1 MSKKSRNQSNRKAGF
16 AYYVQEGLS
25 SVFVH
30 GFTSLAAMLVI
41 AACLMITGIFSL
53 VAYNIDL
60 QIRELEGKSEIVIY
74 IDEEVSREDAKALGS
89 RIKKIDNIKTADF
102 VTKEQLFED
111 YLESLGEDAY
121 VMEELR
127 DDNPLRD
134 SYQITM
140 KDVSLHKETVEE
152 LEALDGVAASSSMQE
167 VSDRLIQIR
176 KVVNLISVTLVA
188 LLGAVS
194 VFIIANTVKLAMFA
208 RKEEIAVMKMV
219 GATNHFIRAP
229 FVVEGMF
236 LGMCA
241 ALLAFFVQW
250 GVYAYVTKQLAEG
263 TAILTMVGFG
273 TVWQPVLGLMLAAGL
288 VLGVGGSVITIRR
301 FLKV

>member
-1 MSKKSRNQSNRKAGF
+1 MSRKSRNTSDRKAGF
-16 AYYVQEGLS
+16 AYFIREGLS

-30 GFTSLAAMLVI
+30 GFTSLAAVSVI
-41 AACLMITGIFSL
+41 AACLMITGIFTL

-60 QIRELEGKSEIVIY
+60 QIRELEGKSEIVVY
-74 IDEEVSREDAKALGS
+74 IDESVSREDALALGDS
-89 RIKKIDNIKTADF
+89 IRRLDNIKSAEF

-111 YLESLGEDAY
+111 YLESLGDDAY

-127 DDNPLRD
+127 VDNPLRD

-140 KDVSLHKETVEE
+140 KDVSLHGETVKA
-152 LEALDGVAASSSMQE
+152 LEALNGVAASSSMQE
-167 VSDRLIQIR
+167 VSERLIQIR
-176 KVVNLISVTLVA
+176 RVVHMISLTLVA

-236 LGMCA
+236 LGLCA
-241 ALLAFFVQW
+241 ALLAFFIQW
-250 GVYAYVTKQLAEG
+250 GVYAYVTAQLAQG
-263 TAILTMVGFG
+263 TAILTMVDFR
-273 TVWQPVLGLMLAAGL
+273 TVWQPVLGIMAGAGL
-288 VLGVGGSVITIRR
+288 LLGVGGSVVTIRR

>member
-1 MSKKSRNQSNRKAGF
+1 MSRKRWNQSSRKAGF
-16 AYYVQEGLS
+16 AYFVREGLS

-41 AACLMITGIFSL
+41 AACLMITGIFTL
-53 VAYNIDL
+53 VSYNLDL
-60 QIRELEGKSEIVIY
+60 QIQDLESKSEIVIY
-74 IDEEVSREDAKALGS
+74 IDESVSREDAQALKD
-89 RIKKIDNIKTADF
+89 RILTIENIKTAEF
-102 VTKEQLFED
+102 VTKEELFEN
-111 YLESLGEDAY
+111 YLEGLGDDAY

-127 DDNPLRD
+127 EDNPLRD
-134 SYQITM
+134 SYEITM
-140 KDVSLHKETVEE
+140 KDVSLHQQTVEA
-152 LEALDGVAASSSMQE
+152 LEGLEGVASSSSMQE
-167 VSDRLIQIR
+167 ASERLFQLR
-176 KVVNLISVTLVA
+176 QVVRMICVTLVA
-188 LLGAVS
+188 LLGGVS

-250 GVYAYVTKQLAEG
+250 GVYAYVTAQLAEG
-263 TAILTMVGFG
+263 TAILTMVPFS
-273 TVWQPVLGLMLAAGL
+273 TVWSPALGLLLGAGL
-288 VLGVGGSVITIRR
+288 LLGTGGSVITIRR

>member
-16 AYYVQEGLS
+16 AYFIREGLS

-60 QIRELEGKSEIVIY
+60 QVRELEGKSEIVIY
-74 IDEEVSREDAKALGS
+74 IDEQVSRTDAQALKS
-89 RIKKIDNIKTADF
+89 KIKKIDNIKTADF
-102 VTKEQLFED
+102 VTREQLFED
-111 YLESLGEDAY
+111 YLDSLGEDAY

-127 DDNPLRD
+127 NDNPLRD

-140 KDVSLHKETVEE
+140 KDVSLHKETVEA

-263 TAILTMVGFG
+263 TAILTMVSFT
-273 TVWQPVLGLMLAAGL
+273 TVWQPVLGMMLCAGL
-288 VLGVGGSVITIRR
+288 ILGVGGGVITIRR

>member
-16 AYYVQEGLS
+16 AYYVREGLS

-208 RKEEIAVMKMV
+208 RREEIAVMKMV

>member
-16 AYYVQEGLS
+16 AYYVREGLS

-127 DDNPLRD
+127 EDNPLRD

-176 KVVNLISVTLVA
+176 KVINLISVTLVA

>member
-16 AYYVQEGLS
+16 AYYVREGLS

-41 AACLMITGIFSL
+41 AACLMITGTFAL
-53 VAYNIDL
+53 VAYNLDL
-60 QIRELEGKSEIVIY
+60 QIRELEGQSEIVVY
-74 IDEEVSREDAKALGS
+74 IDENVSRDNALALGQ
-89 RIKKIDNIKTADF
+89 KIRALDNVKTAEF

-111 YLESLGEDAY
+111 YLDSLGEDAY

-127 DDNPLRD
+127 NDNPLRD

-140 KDVSLHKETVEE
+140 DDVSLHADTVKA
-152 LEALDGVAASSSMQE
+152 LENINGVAASSSMQE
-167 VSDRLIQIR
+167 VSERLIQIR
-176 KVVNLISVTLVA
+176 QVVNLISYTMVA
-188 LLGAVS
+188 LLGGVS

-208 RKEEIAVMKMV
+208 RKEEIAIMKMV

-236 LGMCA
+236 LGLSA
-241 ALLAFFVQW
+241 ASLAFFVLW
-250 GVYAYVTKQLAEG
+250 GVYAYVSAQLAEG
-263 TAILTMVGFG
+263 TAILTMVAFAA
-273 TVWQPVLGLMLAAGL
+273 VWKEVLVTMLGAGL
-288 VLGVGGSVITIRR
+288 LLGVGGSVITIRR

>member
-16 AYYVQEGLS
+16 AYFIREGLS

-74 IDEEVSREDAKALGS
+74 IDESVSREDAQALKS
-89 RIKKIDNIKTADF
+89 KITKIDNIKTADF

-111 YLESLGEDAY
+111 YLDSLGEDAY

-127 DDNPLRD
+127 NDNPLRD

-140 KDVSLHKETVEE
+140 KDVSLHKETVEA

-167 VSDRLIQIR
+167 VSDRLVQIR
-176 KVVNLISVTLVA
+176 KVINLISVTLVA

-288 VLGVGGSVITIRR
+288 ILGVGGSVITIRR

>member
-16 AYYVQEGLS
+16 AYFIREGLS

-41 AACLMITGIFSL
+41 AACLMITGLFTL
-53 VAYNIDL
+53 VAHNIDL
-60 QIRELEGKSEIVIY
+60 QVRALEGQSEIVIY
-74 IDEEVSREDAKALGS
+74 IDDRVSREEAQAMG
-89 RIKKIDNIKTADF
+89 KKIRALENVKTAEF
-102 VTKEQLFED
+102 ITKEQLFED
-111 YLESLGEDAY
+111 YLDSLGEDAY

-140 KDVSLHKETVEE
+140 DDVSRHAETVEA
-152 LEALDGVAASSSMQE
+152 LEALDGVASSSSMQE

-176 KVVNLISVTLVA
+176 TVVNMISVTLIA

-236 LGMCA
+236 LGLCA
-241 ALLAFFVQW
+241 AILAFGVQW

-263 TAILTMVGFG
+263 TAILTMVPFS
-273 TVWQPVLGLMLAAGL
+273 TLWQPVLGLMAGAGL
-288 VLGVGGSVITIRR
+288 LLGVGGSIITIRR

>member
-1 MSKKSRNQSNRKAGF
+1 MSRKSRNQSNRKAGF
-16 AYYVQEGLS
+16 AYFFREGIS

-41 AACLMITGIFSL
+41 AACLMITGIFAL

-60 QIRELEGKSEIVIY
+60 QVRELEGQSEIVIY
-74 IDEEVSREDAKALGS
+74 IDDSVSREKAQALG
-89 RIKKIDNIKTADF
+89 KKILAIDNIKTADF
-102 VTKEQLFED
+102 ITKEQLFED
-111 YLESLGEDAY
+111 YLDSLGEEAY

-127 DDNPLRD
+127 GDNPLRD

-140 KDVSLHKETVEE
+140 EDVSLHADTVQA
-152 LEALDGVAASSSMQE
+152 LEKLDGVAASSSMQE

-176 KVVNLISVTLVA
+176 SVINMISITLVA

-236 LGMCA
+236 LGLCA
-241 ALLAFFVQW
+241 ALLAFGIQW
-250 GVYAYVTKQLAEG
+250 GVYAYVTRQLAEG
-263 TAILTMVGFG
+263 TAILTMVAFS
-273 TVWQPVLGLMLAAGL
+273 TVWKPVLGLMAGAGL
-288 VLGVGGSVITIRR
+288 LLGVGGSVITIRR

>member
-1 MSKKSRNQSNRKAGF
+1 MSRKSRNTSDRKAGF
-16 AYYVQEGLS
+16 AYFIREGLS

-30 GFTSLAAMLVI
+30 GFTSLAAVSVI
-41 AACLMITGIFSL
+41 AACLMITGIFTL

-60 QIRELEGKSEIVIY
+60 QIRELEGKSEIVVY
-74 IDEEVSREDAKALGS
+74 IDESVSREDALALGDS
-89 RIKKIDNIKTADF
+89 IRRLDNIKSAEF
-102 VTKEQLFED
+102 VTKEQLFEY
-111 YLESLGEDAY
+111 YLESLGDDAY

-140 KDVSLHKETVEE
+140 KDVSLHGETVKA
-152 LEALDGVAASSSMQE
+152 LEALNGVAASSSMQE
-167 VSDRLIQIR
+167 VSERLIQIR
-176 KVVNLISVTLVA
+176 RVVHLISLTLVA

-236 LGMCA
+236 LGLCA
-241 ALLAFFVQW
+241 ALLAFFIQW
-250 GVYAYVTKQLAEG
+250 GVYAYVTAQLAQG
-263 TAILTMVGFG
+263 TAILTMVDFR
-273 TVWQPVLGLMLAAGL
+273 TVWQPVLGIMAGAGL
-288 VLGVGGSVITIRR
+288 LLGVGGSVVTIRR

>member
-16 AYYVQEGLS
+16 AYFIREGLS

-74 IDEEVSREDAKALGS
+74 IDESVSREDAQALKS
-89 RIKKIDNIKTADF
+89 KITKIDNIKTADF

-111 YLESLGEDAY
+111 YLDSLGEDAY

-127 DDNPLRD
+127 NDNPLRD

-140 KDVSLHKETVEE
+140 EDVSLHAETVKA
-152 LEALDGVAASSSMQE
+152 LEKIQGVAASSSMQE
-167 VSDRLIQIR
+167 VSERLIQIR
-176 KVVNLISVTLVA
+176 QVVHLISFTMVA

-236 LGMCA
+236 LGLCA
-241 ALLAFFVQW
+241 AVLAFFVQW
-250 GVYAYVTKQLAEG
+250 GVYAYVGGQLAEG
-263 TAILTMVGFG
+263 TAILTMVPFV
-273 TVWQPVLGLMLAAGL
+273 TVWKRVLGLMAGAGL
-288 VLGVGGSVITIRR
+288 LLGVGGSVITIRR

>member
-1 MSKKSRNQSNRKAGF
+1 MSKKSRNQSNRKVGF
-16 AYYVQEGLS
+16 AYYVREGLS

-41 AACLMITGIFSL
+41 AACLMITGTFAL
-53 VAYNIDL
+53 VAYNLDL
-60 QIRELEGKSEIVIY
+60 QIQELAGQSEIVVY
-74 IDEEVSREDAKALGS
+74 IDDSVSREDAQALG
-89 RIKKIDNIKTADF
+89 KKIRTLDNVKSAEF

-111 YLESLGEDAY
+111 YLDSLGEDAY

-127 DDNPLRD
+127 NDNPLRD
-134 SYQITM
+134 SYQIAM
-140 KDVSLHKETVEE
+140 DDVSRHEETVKA
-152 LEALDGVAASSSMQE
+152 LEKIDGVAASSSMQE
-167 VSDRLIQIR
+167 VSERLIQIR
-176 KVVNLISVTLVA
+176 QVVHLISYTMVA
-188 LLGAVS
+188 LLGGVS

-208 RKEEIAVMKMV
+208 RKEEIAIMKMV

-241 ALLAFFVQW
+241 ATLAFFVQW
-250 GVYAYVTKQLAEG
+250 GVYAYVGSQLAEG
-263 TAILTMVGFG
+263 TAILTMVDFK
-273 TVWQPVLGLMLAAGL
+273 TVWEQVLYTMLGSGL

>member
-16 AYYVQEGLS
+16 AYYVREGLS

-41 AACLMITGIFSL
+41 AACLMITGTFAL
-53 VAYNIDL
+53 VAYNLDL
-60 QIRELEGKSEIVIY
+60 QIRELEGQSEIVVY
-74 IDEEVSREDAKALGS
+74 IDENVSRDNALALGQ
-89 RIKKIDNIKTADF
+89 KIRALDNVKTAEL

-111 YLESLGEDAY
+111 YLDSLGEDAY

-140 KDVSLHKETVEE
+140 DDVSLHADTVKA
-152 LEALDGVAASSSMQE
+152 LENINGVAASSSMQE
-167 VSDRLIQIR
+167 VSERLIQIR
-176 KVVNLISVTLVA
+176 QVVNLISYTMVA
-188 LLGAVS
+188 LLGGVS

-208 RKEEIAVMKMV
+208 RKGEIAIMKMV

-236 LGMCA
+236 LGLSA
-241 ALLAFFVQW
+241 ATLAFFVLW
-250 GVYAYVTKQLAEG
+250 GVYAYVSAQLAEG
-263 TAILTMVGFG
+263 TAILTMVAFAA
-273 TVWQPVLGLMLAAGL
+273 VWKEVLVTMLGAGL
-288 VLGVGGSVITIRR
+288 LLGVGGSVITIRR

>member
-16 AYYVQEGLS
+16 AYYVREGLS

-41 AACLMITGIFSL
+41 AACLMITGTFAL
-53 VAYNIDL
+53 VAYNLDL
-60 QIRELEGKSEIVIY
+60 QIRELEGQSEIVVY
-74 IDEEVSREDAKALGS
+74 IDENVSRDNALALGQ
-89 RIKKIDNIKTADF
+89 KIRALDNVKTAEF

-111 YLESLGEDAY
+111 YLDSLGEDAY

-127 DDNPLRD
+127 NDNPLRD

-140 KDVSLHKETVEE
+140 DDVSLHADTVKA
-152 LEALDGVAASSSMQE
+152 LENINGVAASSSMQE
-167 VSDRLIQIR
+167 VSERLIQIR
-176 KVVNLISVTLVA
+176 QVVNLISYTMVA
-188 LLGAVS
+188 LLGGVS

-208 RKEEIAVMKMV
+208 RKEEIAIMKMV

-236 LGMCA
+236 LGLSA
-241 ALLAFFVQW
+241 ATLAFFVLW
-250 GVYAYVTKQLAEG
+250 GVYAYVSAQLAEG
-263 TAILTMVGFG
+263 TAILTMVAFAA
-273 TVWQPVLGLMLAAGL
+273 VWKEVLAIMLGAGL
-288 VLGVGGSVITIRR
+288 LLGVGGSVITIRR

>member
-16 AYYVQEGLS
+16 AYYVREGLS

-30 GFTSLAAMLVI
+30 GFTSLAAMLAI
-41 AACLMITGIFSL
+41 AACLMITGTFAL
-53 VAYNIDL
+53 VAYNLDL
-60 QIRELEGKSEIVIY
+60 QIRELEGQSEIVVY
-74 IDEEVSREDAKALGS
+74 IDEAVSRDNALELG
-89 RIKKIDNIKTADF
+89 KKIRALDNVKTAEF

-111 YLESLGEDAY
+111 YLDSLGEDAY

-127 DDNPLRD
+127 NDNPLRD

-140 KDVSLHKETVEE
+140 DDVSLHADTVKA
-152 LEALDGVAASSSMQE
+152 LESINGVAASSSMQE
-167 VSDRLIQIR
+167 VSERLIQIR
-176 KVVNLISVTLVA
+176 QVVNLISYTMVA
-188 LLGAVS
+188 LLGGVS

-208 RKEEIAVMKMV
+208 RKEEIAIMKMV

-236 LGMCA
+236 LGLSA
-241 ALLAFFVQW
+241 ATLAFFVLW
-250 GVYAYVTKQLAEG
+250 GVYAYVSAQLAEG
-263 TAILTMVGFG
+263 TAILTMVAFAA
-273 TVWQPVLGLMLAAGL
+273 VWKEALVTMLGAGL
-288 VLGVGGSVITIRR
+288 LLGVGGSVITIRR

>member
-16 AYYVQEGLS
+16 AYYVREGLS

-41 AACLMITGIFSL
+41 SACLMITGMFSL
-53 VAYNIDL
+53 VAYNLDL
-60 QIRELEGKSEIVIY
+60 QVQELSGKSEIVIY
-74 IDEEVSREDAKALGS
+74 IDESVSRADAQALGQ
-89 RIKKIDNIKTADF
+89 KIRALGNIKDAEF

-111 YLESLGEDAY
+111 YLDSLGEDAY

-127 DDNPLRD
+127 NDNPLRD

-140 KDVSLHKETVEE
+140 EDVSLHAETVKA
-152 LEALDGVAASSSMQE
+152 LEKIQGVAASSSMQE
-167 VSDRLIQIR
+167 VSERLIQIR
-176 KVVNLISVTLVA
+176 QVVHLISFTMVA

-194 VFIIANTVKLAMFA
+194 VFIIANTVKLALFA

-236 LGMCA
+236 LGLCA
-241 ALLAFFVQW
+241 AVLAFFVQW
-250 GVYAYVTKQLAEG
+250 GVYAYVGGQLAEG
-263 TAILTMVGFG
+263 TGILTMVPFV
-273 TVWQPVLGLMLAAGL
+273 TVWKRVLGLMAGAGL
-288 VLGVGGSVITIRR
+288 LLGVGGSVITIRR

>member
-1 MSKKSRNQSNRKAGF
+1 M
-16 AYYVQEGLS
+16 
-25 SVFVH
+25 
-30 GFTSLAAMLVI
+30 I
-41 AACLMITGIFSL
+41 AACLMITGIFTL

-60 QIRELEGKSEIVIY
+60 QIRELEGKSEIVVY
-74 IDEEVSREDAKALGS
+74 IDESVSREDALALGDS
-89 RIKKIDNIKTADF
+89 IRRLDNIKSAEF

-111 YLESLGEDAY
+111 YLQSLGDDAY

-140 KDVSLHKETVEE
+140 KDVSLHGETVKA
-152 LEALDGVAASSSMQE
+152 LEALNGVAASSSMQE
-167 VSDRLIQIR
+167 VSERLIQIR
-176 KVVNLISVTLVA
+176 RVVHMISLTLVA

-208 RKEEIAVMKMV
+208 RKEEIAVMIMV

-236 LGMCA
+236 LGLCA
-241 ALLAFFVQW
+241 ALLAFFIQW
-250 GVYAYVTKQLAEG
+250 GVYAYVTAQLAQG
-263 TAILTMVGFG
+263 TAILTMVDFR
-273 TVWQPVLGLMLAAGL
+273 TVWQPVLGIMAGAGL
-288 VLGVGGSVITIRR
+288 LLGVGGSVVTIRR

>member
-1 MSKKSRNQSNRKAGF
+1 MSRKSRNTSDRKAGF
-16 AYYVQEGLS
+16 AYYIREGLS

-30 GFTSLAAMLVI
+30 GFTSLAAVSVI
-41 AACLMITGIFSL
+41 AACLMITGIFTL

-60 QIRELEGKSEIVIY
+60 QIRELEGKSEIVVY
-74 IDEEVSREDAKALGS
+74 IDESVSREDALALGDS
-89 RIKKIDNIKTADF
+89 IRRLDNIKSAEF

-111 YLESLGEDAY
+111 YLESLGDDAY

-140 KDVSLHKETVEE
+140 KDVSLHGETVK
-152 LEALDGVAASSSMQE
+152 ALDALNGVAASSSMQE
-167 VSDRLIQIR
+167 VSERLIQIR
-176 KVVNLISVTLVA
+176 RVVHLISLTLVA

-236 LGMCA
+236 LGLCA
-241 ALLAFFVQW
+241 ALLAFFIQW
-250 GVYAYVTKQLAEG
+250 GVYAYVTAQLAQG
-263 TAILTMVGFG
+263 TAILTMVDFR
-273 TVWQPVLGLMLAAGL
+273 TVWQPVLGIMAGAGL
-288 VLGVGGSVITIRR
+288 LLGVGGSVVTIRR

>member
-16 AYYVQEGLS
+16 AYYVREGLS

-41 AACLMITGIFSL
+41 AACLMITGTFAL
-53 VAYNIDL
+53 VAYNLDL
-60 QIRELEGKSEIVIY
+60 QIRELEGQSEIVVY
-74 IDEEVSREDAKALGS
+74 IDEAVSRDNALELG
-89 RIKKIDNIKTADF
+89 KKIRALDNVKTAEF

-111 YLESLGEDAY
+111 YLDSLGEDAY

-127 DDNPLRD
+127 NDNPLRD

-140 KDVSLHKETVEE
+140 DDVSLHADTVKA
-152 LEALDGVAASSSMQE
+152 LESINGVAASSSMQE
-167 VSDRLIQIR
+167 VSERLIQIR
-176 KVVNLISVTLVA
+176 QVVNLISYTMVA
-188 LLGAVS
+188 LLGGVS

-208 RKEEIAVMKMV
+208 RKEEIAIMKMV

-236 LGMCA
+236 LGLSA
-241 ALLAFFVQW
+241 ATLAFFVLW
-250 GVYAYVTKQLAEG
+250 GVSAYVSAQLAEG
-263 TAILTMVGFG
+263 TAILTMVAFAA
-273 TVWQPVLGLMLAAGL
+273 VWKEVLAIMLGAGL
-288 VLGVGGSVITIRR
+288 LLGVGGSVITIRR

>member
-16 AYYVQEGLS
+16 AYYVREGLS

-41 AACLMITGIFSL
+41 AACLMITGTFAL
-53 VAYNIDL
+53 VAYNLDL
-60 QIRELEGKSEIVIY
+60 QIRELEGQSEIVVY
-74 IDEEVSREDAKALGS
+74 IDENVSRDNALALGQ
-89 RIKKIDNIKTADF
+89 KIRALDNVKTAEF

-111 YLESLGEDAY
+111 YLDSLGEDAY

-140 KDVSLHKETVEE
+140 DDVSLHADTVKA
-152 LEALDGVAASSSMQE
+152 LENINGVAASSSMQE
-167 VSDRLIQIR
+167 VSERLIQIR
-176 KVVNLISVTLVA
+176 QVVNLISYTMVA
-188 LLGAVS
+188 LLGGVS

-208 RKEEIAVMKMV
+208 RKEEIAIMKMV

-236 LGMCA
+236 LGLSA
-241 ALLAFFVQW
+241 ATLAFFVLW
-250 GVYAYVTKQLAEG
+250 GVYAYVSAQLAEG
-263 TAILTMVGFG
+263 TAILTMVAFAA
-273 TVWQPVLGLMLAAGL
+273 VWKEVLVTMLGAGL
-288 VLGVGGSVITIRR
+288 LLGVGGSVITIRR

>member
-16 AYYVQEGLS
+16 AYYVREGLS

-41 AACLMITGIFSL
+41 AACLMITGTFAL
-53 VAYNIDL
+53 VAYNLDL
-60 QIRELEGKSEIVIY
+60 QIRELEGQSEIVVY
-74 IDEEVSREDAKALGS
+74 IDEAVSRDNALALGQ
-89 RIKKIDNIKTADF
+89 KIRALDNVKTAEF

-111 YLESLGEDAY
+111 YLDSLGEDAY

-140 KDVSLHKETVEE
+140 DDVSLHADTVKA
-152 LEALDGVAASSSMQE
+152 LENINGVAASSSMQE
-167 VSDRLIQIR
+167 VSERLIQIR
-176 KVVNLISVTLVA
+176 QVVNLISYTMVA
-188 LLGAVS
+188 LLGGVS

-208 RKEEIAVMKMV
+208 RKEEIAIMKMV

-236 LGMCA
+236 LGLSA
-241 ALLAFFVQW
+241 AALAFFVLW
-250 GVYAYVTKQLAEG
+250 GVYAYVSAQLAEG
-263 TAILTMVGFG
+263 TAILTMVAFAA
-273 TVWQPVLGLMLAAGL
+273 VWKEVLVTMLGAGL
-288 VLGVGGSVITIRR
+288 LLGVGGSVITIRR

>member
-16 AYYVQEGLS
+16 AYYVREGLS

-41 AACLMITGIFSL
+41 AACLMITGTFAL
-53 VAYNIDL
+53 VAYNLDL
-60 QIRELEGKSEIVIY
+60 QIRELEGQSEIVVY
-74 IDEEVSREDAKALGS
+74 IDENVSRDNALALGQ
-89 RIKKIDNIKTADF
+89 KIRALDNVKTAEF

-111 YLESLGEDAY
+111 YLDSLGEDAY

-127 DDNPLRD
+127 NDNPLRD

-140 KDVSLHKETVEE
+140 DDVSLHADTVKA
-152 LEALDGVAASSSMQE
+152 LENINGVAASSSMQE
-167 VSDRLIQIR
+167 VSERLIQIR
-176 KVVNLISVTLVA
+176 QVVNLISYTMVA
-188 LLGAVS
+188 QLGGVS

-208 RKEEIAVMKMV
+208 RKEEIAIMKMV

-236 LGMCA
+236 LGLSA
-241 ALLAFFVQW
+241 ASLAFFVLW
-250 GVYAYVTKQLAEG
+250 GVYAYVSAQLAEG
-263 TAILTMVGFG
+263 TAILTMVAFAA
-273 TVWQPVLGLMLAAGL
+273 VWKEVLAIMLGAGL
-288 VLGVGGSVITIRR
+288 LLGVGGSVITIRR

>member
-16 AYYVQEGLS
+16 AYYVREGLS

-41 AACLMITGIFSL
+41 AACLMITGTFAL
-53 VAYNIDL
+53 VAYNLDL
-60 QIRELEGKSEIVIY
+60 QIRELEGQSEIVVY
-74 IDEEVSREDAKALGS
+74 IDENVSRDNALALGQ
-89 RIKKIDNIKTADF
+89 KIRALDNVKTAEF

-111 YLESLGEDAY
+111 YLDSLGEDAY

-140 KDVSLHKETVEE
+140 DDVSLHADTVKA
-152 LEALDGVAASSSMQE
+152 LENINGVAASSSMQE
-167 VSDRLIQIR
+167 VSERLIQIR
-176 KVVNLISVTLVA
+176 QVVNLISYTMVA
-188 LLGAVS
+188 LLGGVS

-208 RKEEIAVMKMV
+208 RKEEIAIMKMV

-236 LGMCA
+236 LGLSA
-241 ALLAFFVQW
+241 ATLAFFVLW
-250 GVYAYVTKQLAEG
+250 GVYAYVSAQLAEG
-263 TAILTMVGFG
+263 TAILTMVAFAA
-273 TVWQPVLGLMLAAGL
+273 VWKEVLAIMLGAGL
-288 VLGVGGSVITIRR
+288 LLGVGGSVITIRR

>member
-1 MSKKSRNQSNRKAGF
+1 M
-16 AYYVQEGLS
+16 
-25 SVFVH
+25 FVH

-41 AACLMITGIFSL
+41 AACLMITGTFAL
-53 VAYNIDL
+53 VAYNLDL
-60 QIRELEGKSEIVIY
+60 QIRELEGQSEIVVY
-74 IDEEVSREDAKALGS
+74 IDENVSRDNALALGQ
-89 RIKKIDNIKTADF
+89 KIRALDNVKTAEF

-111 YLESLGEDAY
+111 YLDSLGEDAY

-140 KDVSLHKETVEE
+140 DDVSLHADTVKA
-152 LEALDGVAASSSMQE
+152 LENINGVAASSSMQE
-167 VSDRLIQIR
+167 VSERLIQIR
-176 KVVNLISVTLVA
+176 QVVNLISYTMVA
-188 LLGAVS
+188 LLGGVS

-208 RKEEIAVMKMV
+208 RKEEIAIMKMV

-236 LGMCA
+236 LGLSA
-241 ALLAFFVQW
+241 AALAFFVLW
-250 GVYAYVTKQLAEG
+250 GVYAYVSAQLAEG
-263 TAILTMVGFG
+263 TAILTMVAFAAI
-273 TVWQPVLGLMLAAGL
+273 WKEVLVTMLGAGL
-288 VLGVGGSVITIRR
+288 LLGVGGSVITIRR

>member
-1 MSKKSRNQSNRKAGF
+1 MSRKSRNTSDRKAGF
-16 AYYVQEGLS
+16 AYFIRECLS

-30 GFTSLAAMLVI
+30 GFTSLAAVSVI
-41 AACLMITGIFSL
+41 AACLMITGIFTL

-60 QIRELEGKSEIVIY
+60 QIRELEGKSEIVVY
-74 IDEEVSREDAKALGS
+74 IDESVSREDALALGDS
-89 RIKKIDNIKTADF
+89 IRRLDNIKSAEF

-111 YLESLGEDAY
+111 YLQSLGDDAY

-140 KDVSLHKETVEE
+140 KDVSLHGETVKA
-152 LEALDGVAASSSMQE
+152 LEALNGVAASSSMQE
-167 VSDRLIQIR
+167 VSERLIQIR
-176 KVVNLISVTLVA
+176 RVVHMISLTLVA

-236 LGMCA
+236 LGLCA
-241 ALLAFFVQW
+241 ALLAFFIQW
-250 GVYAYVTKQLAEG
+250 GVYAYVTAQLAQG
-263 TAILTMVGFG
+263 TAILTMVDFR
-273 TVWQPVLGLMLAAGL
+273 TVWQPVLGIMAGAGL
-288 VLGVGGSVITIRR
+288 LLGVGGSVVTIRR

>member
-16 AYYVQEGLS
+16 AYYVREGLS

-127 DDNPLRD
+127 EDNPLRD

-250 GVYAYVTKQLAEG
+250 GVYAYVTKQLAAG
-263 TAILTMVGFG
+263 TAILTMVSFG

>member
-16 AYYVQEGLS
+16 AYYVREGLT

-74 IDEEVSREDAKALGS
+74 IDEQVSRADAQVLGA
-89 RIKKIDNIKTADF
+89 RIKKLDNIKTAQF

-127 DDNPLRD
+127 EDNPLRD

-140 KDVSLHKETVEE
+140 KDVGLHEETVEA
-152 LEALDGVAASSSMQE
+152 LEALDGVADSSSMQE

-176 KVVNLISVTLVA
+176 KVINLISVTLVT

-263 TAILTMVGFG
+263 TAILTMVSFT
-273 TVWQPVLGLMLAAGL
+273 TVWQPVLGLMLCAGL
-288 VLGVGGSVITIRR
+288 ILGVGGSVITIRR
-301 FLKV
+301 FLRV

>member
-16 AYYVQEGLS
+16 GYYVREGLS

-74 IDEEVSREDAKALGS
+74 IDEDVSREDAQALGA
-89 RIKKIDNIKTADF
+89 RIKKLDNIKTAQF

-111 YLESLGEDAY
+111 YLDSLGEDAY

-127 DDNPLRD
+127 NDNPLRD

-140 KDVSLHKETVEE
+140 KDVGLHKETVEA

-263 TAILTMVGFG
+263 TAILTMVSF
-273 TVWQPVLGLMLAAGL
+273 TSVWQPVLGLMLAAGL
-288 VLGVGGSVITIRR
+288 ILGVGGSVITIRR

>member
-16 AYYVQEGLS
+16 AYYVREGLS

-41 AACLMITGIFSL
+41 AACLMITGTFAL
-53 VAYNIDL
+53 VAYNLDL
-60 QIRELEGKSEIVIY
+60 QIRELEGQSEIVVY
-74 IDEEVSREDAKALGS
+74 IDENVSRDNALALGQ
-89 RIKKIDNIKTADF
+89 KIRALDNVKTAEF

-111 YLESLGEDAY
+111 YLDSLGEDAY

-127 DDNPLRD
+127 NDNPLRD

-140 KDVSLHKETVEE
+140 DDVSLHADTVKA
-152 LEALDGVAASSSMQE
+152 LENINGVAASSSMQE
-167 VSDRLIQIR
+167 VSERLIQIR
-176 KVVNLISVTLVA
+176 QVVNLISYTMVA
-188 LLGAVS
+188 LLGGVS

-208 RKEEIAVMKMV
+208 RKEEIAIMKMV

-236 LGMCA
+236 LGLSA
-241 ALLAFFVQW
+241 ATLAFFVLW
-250 GVYAYVTKQLAEG
+250 GVYAYVSAQLAEG
-263 TAILTMVGFG
+263 TAILTMVAFAA
-273 TVWQPVLGLMLAAGL
+273 VWKEVLVTMLGAGL
-288 VLGVGGSVITIRR
+288 LLGVGGSVITIRR

>member
-16 AYYVQEGLS
+16 AYFIREGLS

-74 IDEEVSREDAKALGS
+74 IDEQVSREDAQALKG
-89 RIKKIDNIKTADF
+89 RIKQIDNIKTADF

-111 YLESLGEDAY
+111 YLASLGEDAY

-127 DDNPLRD
+127 NDNPLRD

-140 KDVSLHKETVEE
+140 KDVSLHKETVEA
-152 LEALDGVAASSSMQE
+152 LEDLDGVAASSSMQE

-263 TAILTMVGFG
+263 TAILTMVSFT
-273 TVWQPVLGLMLAAGL
+273 TVWQPALGLMLAAGL
-288 VLGVGGSVITIRR
+288 ILGVGGSVITIRR

>member
-16 AYYVQEGLS
+16 AYYVREGLS

-41 AACLMITGIFSL
+41 AACLMITGTFAL
-53 VAYNIDL
+53 VAYNLDL
-60 QIRELEGKSEIVIY
+60 QIRELEGQSEIVVY
-74 IDEEVSREDAKALGS
+74 IDENVSRDNALALGQ
-89 RIKKIDNIKTADF
+89 KIRALDNVKTAEF

-111 YLESLGEDAY
+111 YLDSLGEDAY

-140 KDVSLHKETVEE
+140 DDVSRHADTVKA
-152 LEALDGVAASSSMQE
+152 LENINGVAASSSMQE
-167 VSDRLIQIR
+167 VSERLIQIR
-176 KVVNLISVTLVA
+176 QVVNLISYTMVA
-188 LLGAVS
+188 LLGGVS

-208 RKEEIAVMKMV
+208 RKEEIAIMKMV

-236 LGMCA
+236 LGLSA
-241 ALLAFFVQW
+241 AALAFFVLW
-250 GVYAYVTKQLAEG
+250 GVYAYVSAQLAEG
-263 TAILTMVGFG
+263 TAILTMVAFAA
-273 TVWQPVLGLMLAAGL
+273 VWKEVLAIMLGAGL
-288 VLGVGGSVITIRR
+288 LLGVGGSVITIRR

>member
-16 AYYVQEGLS
+16 AYYVREGLS

-41 AACLMITGIFSL
+41 AACLMITGTFAL
-53 VAYNIDL
+53 VAYNLDL
-60 QIRELEGKSEIVIY
+60 QIRELEGQSEIVVY
-74 IDEEVSREDAKALGS
+74 IDENVSRDNALALGQ
-89 RIKKIDNIKTADF
+89 KIRALDNVKTAEF

-111 YLESLGEDAY
+111 YLDSLGEDAY

-140 KDVSLHKETVEE
+140 DDVSLHADTVKA
-152 LEALDGVAASSSMQE
+152 LENINGVAASSSMQE
-167 VSDRLIQIR
+167 VSERLIQIR
-176 KVVNLISVTLVA
+176 QVVNLISITMVA
-188 LLGAVS
+188 LLGGVS

-208 RKEEIAVMKMV
+208 RKEEIAIMKMV

-229 FVVEGMF
+229 LGVEGMF
-236 LGMCA
+236 LGLSA
-241 ALLAFFVQW
+241 AALAFFVLW
-250 GVYAYVTKQLAEG
+250 GVYAYVSAQLAEG
-263 TAILTMVGFG
+263 TAILTMVAFAA
-273 TVWQPVLGLMLAAGL
+273 VWKEVLVTMLGAGL
-288 VLGVGGSVITIRR
+288 LLGVGGSVITIRR

>member
-16 AYYVQEGLS
+16 AYFIREGLS

-60 QIRELEGKSEIVIY
+60 QVRELEGKSEIVIY
-74 IDEEVSREDAKALGS
+74 IDESVSRENAQALKS
-89 RIKKIDNIKTADF
+89 KIKNIDNIKTADF

-111 YLESLGEDAY
+111 YLDSLGEDAY

-127 DDNPLRD
+127 NDNPLRD

-140 KDVSLHKETVEE
+140 KDVSLHKETVEA

-263 TAILTMVGFG
+263 TAILTMVSFT
-273 TVWQPVLGLMLAAGL
+273 TVWQPVLGMMLCAGL
-288 VLGVGGSVITIRR
+288 VLGVGGGVITIRR

>member
-16 AYYVQEGLS
+16 AYYVREGLS

-41 AACLMITGIFSL
+41 AACLMITGTFAL
-53 VAYNIDL
+53 VAYNLDL
-60 QIRELEGKSEIVIY
+60 QIRELEGQSEIVVY
-74 IDEEVSREDAKALGS
+74 IDENVSRDNALALGQ
-89 RIKKIDNIKTADF
+89 KIRALDNVKTAEF

-111 YLESLGEDAY
+111 YLDSLGEDAY

-127 DDNPLRD
+127 NDNPLRD

-140 KDVSLHKETVEE
+140 DDVSKHAETVKA
-152 LEALDGVAASSSMQE
+152 LENINGVAASSSMQE
-167 VSDRLIQIR
+167 VSERLIQIR
-176 KVVNLISVTLVA
+176 QVVNLISYTMVA
-188 LLGAVS
+188 LLGGVS

-208 RKEEIAVMKMV
+208 RKEEIAIMKMV

-236 LGMCA
+236 LGLSA
-241 ALLAFFVQW
+241 AALAFFVLW
-250 GVYAYVTKQLAEG
+250 GVYAYVSAQLAEG
-263 TAILTMVGFG
+263 TAILTMVAFAA
-273 TVWQPVLGLMLAAGL
+273 VWKEVLAIMLGAGL
-288 VLGVGGSVITIRR
+288 LLGVGGSVITIRR

>member
-1 MSKKSRNQSNRKAGF
+1 MSRKRENKSSRKAGF
-16 AYYVQEGLS
+16 AYFVREGIS

-30 GFTSLAAMLVI
+30 AFTSFAAMLVI

-53 VAYNIDL
+53 VAHNIDL
-60 QIRELEGKSEIVIY
+60 QVRELAGKSEIVIY
-74 IDEEVSREDAKALGS
+74 IEETVSREDAQGLGS
-89 RIKKIDNIKTADF
+89 RIRKIDNVKTAQF
-102 VTKEQLFED
+102 ITKEQLFED
-111 YLESLGEDAY
+111 YLESLGDEAY

-140 KDVSLHKETVEE
+140 NDPSLHSETVKALEE
-152 LEALDGVAASSSMQE
+152 LRGVAASSSMQE
-167 VSDRLIQIR
+167 VSDRLVQIR
-176 KVVNLISVTLVA
+176 RVVNLVSVTLVA

-194 VFIIANTVKLAMFA
+194 VFIISNTVKLAMFA
-208 RKEEIAVMKMV
+208 RKEEIAIMKMV

-236 LGMCA
+236 LGLFA
-241 ALLAFFVQW
+241 GLLAFGVQW
-250 GVYAYVTKQLAEG
+250 GVYAYVTAQLAEG
-263 TAILTMVGFG
+263 TAILTMVPFN
-273 TVWQPVLGLMLAAGL
+273 TVWKPVLGLMVGSGL
-288 VLGVGGSVITIRR
+288 LLGVGGSVITIRR

>member
-16 AYYVQEGLS
+16 AYYVREGLS

-41 AACLMITGIFSL
+41 AACLMITGTFAL
-53 VAYNIDL
+53 VAYNLDL
-60 QIRELEGKSEIVIY
+60 QIRELEGQSEIVVY
-74 IDEEVSREDAKALGS
+74 IDENVSRDNALALGQ
-89 RIKKIDNIKTADF
+89 KIRALDNVKTAEF

-111 YLESLGEDAY
+111 YLDSLGEDAY

-127 DDNPLRD
+127 NDNPLRD

-140 KDVSLHKETVEE
+140 DDVSLHADTVKA
-152 LEALDGVAASSSMQE
+152 LENINGVAASSSMQE
-167 VSDRLIQIR
+167 VSERLIQIR
-176 KVVNLISVTLVA
+176 QVVNLISITMVA
-188 LLGAVS
+188 LLGGVS

-208 RKEEIAVMKMV
+208 RKEEIAIMKMV

-236 LGMCA
+236 LGLSA
-241 ALLAFFVQW
+241 ASLAFFVLW
-250 GVYAYVTKQLAEG
+250 GVYAYVSAQLAEG
-263 TAILTMVGFG
+263 TAILTMVAFAA
-273 TVWQPVLGLMLAAGL
+273 VWKEVLVTMLGAGL
-288 VLGVGGSVITIRR
+288 LLGVGGSVITIRR